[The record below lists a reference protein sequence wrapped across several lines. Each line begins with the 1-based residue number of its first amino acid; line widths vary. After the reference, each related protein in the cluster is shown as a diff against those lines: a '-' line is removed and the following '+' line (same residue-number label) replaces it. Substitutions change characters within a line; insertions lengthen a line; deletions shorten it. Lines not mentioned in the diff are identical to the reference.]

1 MSTLSLEYINDDDKA
16 YGLAGM
22 TISIAALHP
31 PDRLVSVSL
40 DSEGPMMTFSHEYY
54 FCGSPSLS
62 PKAVWTNLVNNY
74 NLTAAM
80 ALSNVM
86 ARSMIRLGSEV
97 PADIMKALHERIVE
111 EGRDTCG
118 LEDYEIES
126 LYNRAN
132 SYMRRIFNN
141 RRLHPAVD
149 ELVRT
154 LSVRRT
160 MSAPELADTL
170 HLLQII

>member
-1 MSTLSLEYINDDDKA
+1 M
-16 YGLAGM
+16 
-22 TISIAALHP
+22 
-31 PDRLVSVSL
+31 
-40 DSEGPMMTFSHEYY
+40 
-54 FCGSPSLS
+54 
-62 PKAVWTNLVNNY
+62 NNY

-118 LEDYEIES
+118 LEDDEIES

-149 ELVRT
+149 T